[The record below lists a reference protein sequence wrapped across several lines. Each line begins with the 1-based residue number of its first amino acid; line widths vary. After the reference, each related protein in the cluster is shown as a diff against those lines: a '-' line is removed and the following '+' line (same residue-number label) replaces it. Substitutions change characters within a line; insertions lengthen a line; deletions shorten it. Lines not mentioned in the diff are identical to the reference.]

1 LTEIPF
7 VEKHCDVY
15 SLSPGRGL
23 VSIYREFS
31 LYIENIFESSLDL
44 TLTEISSVEEDC
56 NCNCNVNYYCIRCL
70 PARGLDL
77 IYRESSLD
85 IENICESSLNL
96 TLTEI
101 FFVDKGYKLLM
112 YSL

>member
-31 LYIENIFESSLDL
+31 LDIENIFGSSLDL
-44 TLTEISSVEEDC
+44 TLTEISSAEEDC
-56 NCNCNVNYYCIRCL
+56 DLNYYSIRCL

-96 TLTEI
+96 TLAEI
-101 FFVDKGYKLLM
+101 SFAEKDCELLL

>member
-1 LTEIPF
+1 
-7 VEKHCDVY
+7 VY

-31 LYIENIFESSLDL
+31 FDIENIFGSSLDL
-44 TLTEISSVEEDC
+44 TLTEISSAEEDC
-56 NCNCNVNYYCIRCL
+56 DLNYYSIRCL

-96 TLTEI
+96 TLAEI
-101 FFVDKGYKLLM
+101 SFAEKDCELLL

>member
-1 LTEIPF
+1 L
-7 VEKHCDVY
+7 D
-15 SLSPGRGL
+15 
-23 VSIYREFS
+23 
-31 LYIENIFESSLDL
+31 IENIFESSLDL
-44 TLTEISSVEEDC
+44 TLTEISSVEED
-56 NCNCNVNYYCIRCL
+56 CNVNYYCIRCL

-112 YSL
+112 YSYSL